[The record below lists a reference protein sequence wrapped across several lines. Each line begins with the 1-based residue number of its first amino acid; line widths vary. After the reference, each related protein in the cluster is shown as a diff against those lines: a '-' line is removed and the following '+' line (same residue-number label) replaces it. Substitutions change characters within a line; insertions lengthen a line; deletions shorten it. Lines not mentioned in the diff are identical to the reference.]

1 MLGETIRKTGFW
13 FVDLLTGSKV
23 RNHYKEI
30 KKINEDI
37 AFRRS
42 RVDSLLKSLLEHVT
56 SQSEFY
62 SSYKGSLNIE
72 DFPVVDKK
80 LLIKNYN
87 QILSEQFKHENVH
100 QMSTSGSTGTPF
112 TVVQNI
118 NKRKRVQAELIYF
131 GEQAGFTIG
140 EQNTYLRVWNE
151 NNKKSK
157 LETFMKNLVMLDNSK
172 LDDESL
178 ENIRKQLKN
187 HPKLKCI
194 LGYAASLDVI
204 SRYLLNKGDSPEMF
218 GVEVVISGAE
228 VLEDETRDNLKKLF
242 NCKVVSRYSN
252 QENGVIAQE
261 PTNETFFVVNHGSYY
276 VEFLK
281 IDSNEK
287 AQIGELA
294 RVVITDLFNYAMP
307 MIRYDTGDYAVITE
321 VKDYGIVIK
330 NIEGRKID
338 FIYTVLGEMVSPHSI
353 TIGMKKFSSINSYQF
368 IQNERDDYT
377 IKIEALEDKVR
388 DSKMVGTFKNILGN
402 DAHINVEYV
411 DEIPFTKSGKFR
423 FIINNYHSM

>member
-13 FVDLLTGSKV
+13 FIDLLTGSKV

-30 KKINEDI
+30 KKINENI
-37 AFRRS
+37 VFRKNKI
-42 RVDSLLKSLLEHVT
+42 DSLLKSLLEYVT

-62 SSYKGSLNIE
+62 SKYKDVHNIE
-72 DFPVVDKK
+72 DFPIVDKK
-80 LLIKNYN
+80 LLIKNYD
-87 QILSEQFKHENVH
+87 QILSEQYKHEKVYR
-100 QMSTSGSTGTPF
+100 MSTSGSTGTPF

-131 GEQAGFTIG
+131 GKQAGFTIG

-178 ENIRKQLKN
+178 ENIREQLKN

-228 VLEDETRDNLKKLF
+228 VLEDETRNNLKKLF

-252 QENGVIAQE
+252 QENGILAQE
-261 PTNETFFVVNHGSYY
+261 PCNGSFFVINHGSYY

-281 IDSNEK
+281 IGSNEK
-287 AQIGELA
+287 AQSGDLA
-294 RVVITDLFNYAMP
+294 RVIITDLFNYAMP
-307 MIRYDTGDYAVITE
+307 MIRYDTGDYALITE
-321 VKDYGIVIK
+321 VKDYGRVIE
-330 NIEGRKID
+330 NIEGRKMD
-338 FIYTVLGEMVSPHSI
+338 FVYDSLGNMISPHSI
-353 TIGMKKFSSINSYQF
+353 SINMKKFSNISKFQF
-368 IQNERDDYT
+368 IQNERNGYT
-377 IKIEALEDKVR
+377 IKLEALEDKVR
-388 DSKMVGTFKNILGN
+388 DSKMIGTFKNVLGN